1 VNDMIISDTVW
12 RELPPE
18 LRAALRRTLKRK
30 SAIFGRQ
37 VLAIARDLCHRG
49 AYELVL
55 MLYDGL
61 DGIPPTLYKGC
72 GLGLFM
78 SVRAVMGEDPAPIGD
93 TIVMRV

>member
-1 VNDMIISDTVW
+1 
-12 RELPPE
+12 
-18 LRAALRRTLKRK
+18 
-30 SAIFGRQ
+30 
-37 VLAIARDLCHRG
+37 
-49 AYELVL
+49 VL